1 MMVGGQPMT
10 SMMKEVLMGESKP
23 TDSTL
28 IFISEAIGRVMGKLS
43 ATAAELLMILD
54 RAEPKRP
61 IP

>member
-1 MMVGGQPMT
+1 MT